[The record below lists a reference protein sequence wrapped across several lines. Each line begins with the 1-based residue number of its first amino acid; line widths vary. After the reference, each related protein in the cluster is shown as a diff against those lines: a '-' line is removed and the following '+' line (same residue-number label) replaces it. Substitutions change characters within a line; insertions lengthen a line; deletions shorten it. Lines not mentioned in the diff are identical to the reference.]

1 MSDTA
6 SQPAQPYDPSAIF
19 HDNGP
24 IEPIFIG
31 ESVRAL
37 MRAMPLANPA
47 EPRGLAYRRMYTA
60 MRALAA
66 LHPRDEIEVML
77 GVQAVSAYHAA
88 TACWY
93 IGMNLRQ
100 PSGDS
105 TRHITTAASAAR
117 TFDTLLKALER
128 RQAKSLTVPPG
139 RPAAHE
145 WSKPDV
151 PAFMARIEARCRDEE
166 YQTPGPP
173 GPGHRAHDD
182 QAGPAGL
189 AGHDDQ
195 AGLPGSSHCGHDHPA
210 GHVGPASHDR
220 RDDQIA
226 WTSDDLAVADA
237 IAECERIKDENQ
249 GLDLAA
255 TEGILPGGGMIMPQ
269 NPTQA
274 QAAYIARRL
283 GLSYKREY
291 AENLRQ
297 GIRKYP
303 RIRPLRTGDLIT

>member
-195 AGLPGSSHCGHDHPA
+195 
-210 GHVGPASHDR
+210 
-220 RDDQIA
+220 IA

-283 GLSYKREY
+283 GLSSKREY

>member
-77 GVQAVSAYHAA
+77 GVQAVAAYHAA
-88 TACWY
+88 AACWY

-166 YQTPGPP
+166 HQTPGSP
-173 GPGHRAHDD
+173 GPGHPAHDD
-182 QAGPAGL
+182 QTGPAGL
-189 AGHDDQ
+189 AGH
-195 AGLPGSSHCGHDHPA
+195 G
-210 GHVGPASHDR
+210 
-220 RDDQIA
+220 DQIA

>member
-77 GVQAVSAYHAA
+77 GVQAVAAYHAA
-88 TACWY
+88 AACWY

-182 QAGPAGL
+182 QASPAG
-189 AGHDDQ
+189 
-195 AGLPGSSHCGHDHPA
+195 
-210 GHVGPASHDR
+210 HDR

>member
-195 AGLPGSSHCGHDHPA
+195 
-210 GHVGPASHDR
+210 
-220 RDDQIA
+220 IA

>member
-182 QAGPAGL
+182 QTGPAGL
-189 AGHDDQ
+189 AGH
-195 AGLPGSSHCGHDHPA
+195 
-210 GHVGPASHDR
+210 
-220 RDDQIA
+220 DDQIA

>member
-77 GVQAVSAYHAA
+77 GVQAVAAYHAA
-88 TACWY
+88 AACWY

-166 YQTPGPP
+166 YQTPCPP

-189 AGHDDQ
+189 AGH
-195 AGLPGSSHCGHDHPA
+195 
-210 GHVGPASHDR
+210 
-220 RDDQIA
+220 DDQIA